1 VTDWRIDELAQ
12 RAGIAVD
19 TIRYYQREGLLPSG
33 ERAGRT
39 RLYGPQHL
47 ERLERIR
54 ALQSRRFSL
63 AAIGALLDREVPGA
77 FADLIAGPEGATYA
91 FDELVD
97 AAGVSSELA
106 RALADVGLLPAPT
119 ALGYRDYDA
128 DDLNALRTFADLHDL
143 AVPDTVLVE
152 LARLF
157 AEGTERIQSE
167 LASVFAGTTG
177 PPWTAAERKHF
188 ELAGEAAG
196 TAIRLVRD
204 VRAIADYAQQ
214 RNIERLIV
222 QAIEVKAAALDHD
235 PPVSDATT

>member
-19 TIRYYQREGLLPSG
+19 TIRYYQREGLIPSG
-33 ERAGRT
+33 ERAGRS

-77 FADLIAGPEGATYA
+77 FEDLLAGPEGATYS
-91 FDELVD
+91 FDELV
-97 AAGVSSELA
+97 ATAGASNELT
-106 RALADVGLLPAPT
+106 RALTDVGLLPEPT
-119 ALGYRDYDA
+119 ALGDRDYDS
-128 DDLNALRTFADLHDL
+128 DDLNVLRTFVDLSDL
-143 AVPDTVLVE
+143 AIPDVILVE
-152 LARLF
+152 LARLYV
-157 AEGTERIQSE
+157 EGAERIQRE

-188 ELAGEAAG
+188 EVAGAAEG
-196 TAIRLVRD
+196 TATRLIRD
-204 VRAIADYAQQ
+204 VRAVADYAQQ
-214 RNIERLIV
+214 RNMQRLIV
-222 QAIEVKAAALDHD
+222 QAIEVKAAALEHEPRPDLE
-235 PPVSDATT
+235 